1 MTSFRIIRRKEGGT
15 KLHIENG
22 IFTLCELNENYT
34 KTKIK
39 NQFQA
44 KIQNETFRTEHN
56 ICRKSWLMKT
66 ECATSE
72 SNGETYWKP
81 SRAQA
86 LLF

>member
-1 MTSFRIIRRKEGGT
+1 MPFADIHRIWFHRSTKILISKTLMTSFRIIRRKEGGT

-56 ICRKSWLMKT
+56 ICRKS
-66 ECATSE
+66 
-72 SNGETYWKP
+72 
-81 SRAQA
+81 
-86 LLF
+86 